1 MFSSTGDEAAL
12 SGVRVLDLSL
22 QLPGPYATMLLHALG
37 AEIVKVEPP
46 GGDPARLIDPPMFEK
61 VNAGKATREVDL
73 RTAEGR
79 AELHALAATCDVLIE
94 GFRPG
99 VAERLGFGY
108 DEIVSIRPDLVY
120 CSISGYGQTGP
131 YRTLPGH
138 DLNYLGVAGAAGSH
152 DRGGGAKEQDVPMV
166 DLATGTS
173 AALAIVA
180 AVRRRDRTGEGCY
193 LDVAMLDSAVAWAN
207 VKVPPETDA
216 AEPAYAV
223 LPASDGRRLSIGVIE
238 DKFWRALCEGL
249 GWDEWGRD
257 ATLATY
263 EGRRAR
269 AAEVHERLAATI
281 ATRPRA
287 EWLEVLE
294 AVDVPVAP
302 VHDRDEA
309 PQDPQVRERDLLGDG
324 RIRAPLPA
332 AVMARR
338 SGVA

>member
-1 MFSSTGDEAAL
+1 MFSSSGDDAAL

-46 GGDPARLIDPPMFEK
+46 GGDPARAIDPPMFEK
-61 VNAGKATREVDL
+61 VNAGKPTREVDL

-79 AELHALAATCDVLIE
+79 AELHLLAADCDVLVE

-108 DEIVSIRPDLVY
+108 DEIAVLRPDVVY

-152 DRGGGAKEQDVPMV
+152 DHGGGPSAQEIPMV

-207 VKVPPETDA
+207 VKIPPEADA

-223 LPASDGRRLSIGVIE
+223 LPAADGRRLSVGVIE

-249 GWDEWGRD
+249 GWDDWARD
-257 ATLATY
+257 ATLASY
-263 EGRRAR
+263 EGRRSR
-269 AAEVHERLAATI
+269 AAEVHDRLERTI

-287 EWLEVLE
+287 EWLALLE

-302 VHDRDEA
+302 VHERDEA
-309 PQDPQVRERDLLGDG
+309 ADDPQIRERDLLGDG
-324 RIRAPLPA
+324 RIRAPLPT
-332 AVMARR
+332 AVTARR
-338 SGVA
+338 SGVV